1 MSIWDI
7 SRHLV
12 VASLQMPFLPG
23 FGVCISG
30 AVCNRCRIGIN
41 FGPPGP
47 VGSVLGEYAAKQ
59 RLPYLGAA
67 TFVFS

>member
-30 AVCNRCRIGIN
+30 AVLRA
-41 FGPPGP
+41 
-47 VGSVLGEYAAKQ
+47 YAAKPN
-59 RLPYLGAA
+59 LPYLGAA

>member
-30 AVCNRCRIGIN
+30 AVCNRSIGIN
-41 FGPPGP
+41 LASRPGRFGFGR
-47 VGSVLGEYAAKQ
+47 VRRKTA
-59 RLPYLGAA
+59 LPYLGAA